1 MIFYIKS
8 SSFTTHFLTVRL
20 FKNGQEKV
28 KFFSKSP
35 RKIPIDVINDLYSLF
50 EFKYILI
57 DSIFNYRNFKNMIF
71 ELLNDHKFIT
81 YQTKEISEGLV
92 NENPSK
98 NIFICFEN
106 KWLIIES
113 IVFSLFQEILKQTKS
128 SILCVDNS
136 KIDSDVSCEISV
148 FIGRF
153 RKDINEND
161 FVRETIKPII
171 AFIIRRHFYPSTFF
185 RVNKNGRGVFQ

>member
-1 MIFYIKS
+1 
-8 SSFTTHFLTVRL
+8 
-20 FKNGQEKV
+20 
-28 KFFSKSP
+28 
-35 RKIPIDVINDLYSLF
+35 
-50 EFKYILI
+50 
-57 DSIFNYRNFKNMIF
+57 MIF